1 MVDVDLYYEKNL
13 VINNRELKYKG
24 IFRADEL
31 FHKINSLLEELG
43 YTKREKKT
51 EELVTDAGRR
61 TYIELR
67 PFKEKTNYVI
77 LMIKMRITLDHIT
90 ETFEEVKGVKKKFQS
105 GDVDIYFDAWILS
118 DYQHRW
124 GMKPVVFFLKGVI
137 NKYLYTWPLEA
148 GFKSEIGADT
158 ARLFSGLKALF
169 SSYKV
174 EAGKYVP
181 ESEIK
186 RQVEEEIMKEVNER
200 AE

>member
-24 IFRADEL
+24 IFRVDEL

-51 EELVTDAGRR
+51 EELVTDVGRK

-67 PFKEKTNYVI
+67 PFKEKSNYVV
-77 LMIKMRITLDHIT
+77 LMIKMRMTLDQVT
-90 ETFEEVKGVKKKFQS
+90 ETFEEVQGVRKKFQQ
-105 GDVDIYFDAWILS
+105 GDVDIYFDSWILS

-124 GMKPVVFFLKGVI
+124 GMKGWVYFVKGVV

-148 GFKSEIGADT
+148 EFKSEIGSDT

-169 SSYKV
+169 ASYKV

-181 ESEIK
+181 ESEIM
-186 RQVEEEIMKEVNER
+186 RQVEEEIMKEVNGG